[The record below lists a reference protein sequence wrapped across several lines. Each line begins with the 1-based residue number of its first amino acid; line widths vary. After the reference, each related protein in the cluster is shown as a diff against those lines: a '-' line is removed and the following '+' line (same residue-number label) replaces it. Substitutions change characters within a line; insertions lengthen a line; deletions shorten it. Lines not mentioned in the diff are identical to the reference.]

1 MDRVTSRLA
10 SAIVDVEAFRRV
22 WDRIKPIIR
31 DKSITVPNTIRRLDH
46 SRTYTLDNIVA
57 IALLRGEVATKTG
70 SLDNAIREFSLA

>member
-10 SAIVDVEAFRRV
+10 SAIVDVEAVRQV

-46 SRTYTLDNIVA
+46 SRTYTLDNIVHVA
-57 IALLRGEVATKTG
+57 ISLLRREVATKIDLPSG
-70 SLDNAIREFSLA
+70 

>member
-31 DKSITVPNTIRRLDH
+31 DKSITVPNSIRRLDH

-57 IALLRGEVATKTG
+57 TSLLRREVATKIDLPSG
-70 SLDNAIREFSLA
+70 